1 MKQYQITLKIKTAI
15 LPKDIIWFVTQKLK
29 GVLPIISIN
38 YEVIEDRDT
47 SIEHHGG
54 IDEKIP
60 YENQKEVDAYM
71 KQRALNNDNTKLE
84 T

>member
-1 MKQYQITLKIKTAI
+1 LYGLPKEILMKQYQITLKIKTAI

-47 SIEHHGG
+47 SVEHHGG
-54 IDEKIP
+54 
-60 YENQKEVDAYM
+60 V
-71 KQRALNNDNTKLE
+71 NDNTKLE

>member
-54 IDEKIP
+54 VDDN
-60 YENQKEVDAYM
+60 NQFNDCIILFNINWSRI
-71 KQRALNNDNTKLE
+71 KQ
-84 T
+84 

>member
-47 SIEHHGG
+47 SVEHHGG
-54 IDEKIP
+54 ID
-60 YENQKEVDAYM
+60 
-71 KQRALNNDNTKLE
+71 DNTKLE

>member
-38 YEVIEDRDT
+38 YEVIEDRET
-47 SIEHHGG
+47 TIEHHGG
-54 IDEKIP
+54 IDEESIRDKCEEDI
-60 YENQKEVDAYM
+60 
-71 KQRALNNDNTKLE
+71 DNLSRNGAFM
-84 T
+84 

>member
-47 SIEHHGG
+47 SVEHHGG
-54 IDEKIP
+54 
-60 YENQKEVDAYM
+60 V
-71 KQRALNNDNTKLE
+71 NDNN
-84 T
+84 